1 MSHKKGEETIEN
13 NRPMAEL
20 SPESLLASI
29 NALTAKLSDQQEQ
42 LSSLSSNFTELEASA
57 ENSVAELNTFY
68 LMWAGTPL
76 S

>member
-1 MSHKKGEETIEN
+1 MSHKRSEETIEN

-20 SPESLLASI
+20 SSESLLASI
-29 NALTAKLSDQQEQ
+29 NALTATLSGQQEQ
-42 LSSLSSNFTELEASA
+42 ITELKASA
-57 ENSVAELNTFY
+57 EKSVAELNTFY